1 MCSEPP
7 NEKIKP
13 GALPSSSGR
22 RALRVTVA
30 AHEIGYDGG
39 QERVTAEL
47 IAGLLKR
54 GYDVTAV
61 AWRCDIEPH
70 PKLHFR
76 RVHGP
81 RRPASLA
88 SLLFYVIGSLQVWR
102 DRGDLRQA
110 AGAVV
115 INAVDVTTAHFCNH
129 YFQTAIGIKRQ
140 SRPGL
145 VYRANEM
152 LYNLL
157 ARAGERWN
165 YRPTRTRRLVP
176 VSAGLARELDR
187 FFPSMHER
195 ITVIP
200 NGVDR
205 ELFSPDPRA
214 RVEVRATLGVPEAAL
229 AAVFLGG
236 DWERKG
242 LRHAIGALAHAAEW
256 RLLVVG
262 DGDVE
267 TFSRAAVEIGVEGRL
282 HFTGKRLDSWRYLA
296 AADAFVLPT
305 LYEAFPLSAL
315 EAASAGLPL
324 VCTCVNG
331 IEELIVDGENGFFV
345 EADALAVGDG
355 LARLGADPE
364 LRARMSYEAR
374 ESTRRYSWPDIVD
387 AYVRLLR
394 ELEQPGM
401 D

>member
-1 MCSEPP
+1 MTGE
-7 NEKIKP
+7 
-13 GALPSSSGR
+13 GAIPRISDRS
-22 RALRVTVA
+22 ALRVTVA

-47 IAGLLKR
+47 IGGLLER

-70 PKLHFR
+70 PRLRFR

-88 SLLFYVIGSLQVWR
+88 SLLFYLHGSLQVWR

-115 INAVDVTTAHFCNH
+115 VNAVDVITVHFCNH
-129 YFQTAIGIKRQ
+129 YFQTAVGVKRQ

-145 VYRANEM
+145 MYRVNEA
-152 LYNLL
+152 LYNLI
-157 ARAGERWN
+157 ARAGERWS
-165 YRPTRTRRLVP
+165 YRPSRTRHLVP
-176 VSAGLARELDR
+176 VSAGLARELER

-195 ITVIP
+195 ISVIP

-205 ELFSPDPRA
+205 KRFSPDPRA
-214 RVEVRATLGVPEAAL
+214 RVEVRAKLGVPDAAL

-242 LRHAIGALAHAAEW
+242 LRQAIGALAHASDW
-256 RLLVVG
+256 QLLVVG
-262 DGDVE
+262 EGDVE
-267 TFSRAAVEIGVEGRL
+267 TFRRAALESGVDGRVV
-282 HFTGKRLDSWRYLA
+282 FAGKRLDSWRYLA
-296 AADAFVLPT
+296 AGDAFVLPT

-315 EAASAGLPL
+315 EAASSGLPL
-324 VCTCVNG
+324 ICTRVNG
-331 IEELIVDGENGFFV
+331 IEELIVDGENGFFA
-345 EADALAVGDG
+345 EADAIAVGDR

-364 LRARMSYEAR
+364 LRHRMSRQAR
-374 ESTRRYSWPDIVD
+374 ASTRRYSWPAIVD
-387 AYVRLLR
+387 AYVQLLR
-394 ELEQPGM
+394 RLEHPDAG
-401 D
+401 